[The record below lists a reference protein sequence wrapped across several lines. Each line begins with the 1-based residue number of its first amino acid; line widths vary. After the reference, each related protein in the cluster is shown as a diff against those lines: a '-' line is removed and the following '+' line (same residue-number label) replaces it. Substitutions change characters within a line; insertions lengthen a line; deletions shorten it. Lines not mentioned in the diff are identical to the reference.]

1 MSVFNSVYHHLLG
14 VYFFLFHPILLIL
27 HALPFIKKI
36 CAYTL
41 NQSHSRTLKN
51 LCCHHILSPQFSIL
65 HQLSAFRQR
74 MCNEPYQKSRSC
86 KTLLKNTNVQTRSF
100 LPCTFSGLY
109 NISKTFSGKEF
120 AVTLN
125 NVKAFQVKC
134 NGHSRFFLSSIGPL
148 FLSK

>member
-86 KTLLKNTNVQTRSF
+86 KTLLKTQMSKPDLFSPVPF
-100 LPCTFSGLY
+100 LAYTTY
-109 NISKTFSGKEF
+109 QKR
-120 AVTLN
+120 
-125 NVKAFQVKC
+125 FQEK
-134 NGHSRFFLSSIGPL
+134 SLQWPWTML
-148 FLSK
+148 KLSKWNVTVIPDFLNLVLDNYF

>member
-86 KTLLKNTNVQTRSF
+86 KTLLKNTNVQKI
-100 LPCTFSGLY
+100 FSPLY
-109 NISKTFSGKEF
+109 LFWLIQHIK
-120 AVTLN
+120 
-125 NVKAFQVKC
+125 NVFRKRVCSDLEQC
-134 NGHSRFFLSSIGPL
+134 
-148 FLSK
+148 